1 MELSTIDKLAASDD
15 PAERRQAAALLAD
28 VGGDDALDRLEQL
41 VQDRNEA
48 VREVAQDSIIILG
61 GHEAVKRIAPL
72 VGSPDAGI
80 RNTAIEILRRIGED
94 GLDILHTLAHSPDDR
109 LRLFIVD
116 VLGSIGNHDSLE
128 TLIECLFDE
137 NANVRNQTVISL
149 GTIGNAKA
157 FEHLK
162 ALINDE
168 EWIRFSVIEAL
179 AKIAHPEAVDF
190 LLSELKRWSNDE
202 ITLSAILETLST
214 IPSEKVI
221 RPLLDMIP
229 EATPYIRLAI
239 VSTILKVIPSIT
251 ALSAADTACLKG
263 IIEEHL
269 RDADDEVLKHML
281 TALATIGD
289 HASTQKIIELSQE
302 IDPDTR
308 PDLWEDIQG
317 TLSAIGDKPALLSL
331 LDAGEER
338 LKMLGAQILGRI
350 GGDEEARAISARIPV
365 SQGYVKRAYVEALYT
380 IGSPESRETFKSL
393 IHDKDGHVACYAIRA
408 VGSMGNPDDIDD
420 LKILLAHPYTDV
432 RDVTLEAIARIGSAK
447 AQGAF
452 LSLLHHADPQMRIMG
467 LMGLARLNAP
477 MLADSVLKLLDDGTV
492 EVRLRAIQTA
502 KDAGLPLS
510 LDKLKA
516 LLDDESHDIRFVVL
530 DIIGQQ
536 RLMEL
541 RPIIDD
547 AVESDDMWI
556 AYHAIE
562 ALGHFHDDDAK
573 GRLLTV
579 LAGNQ
584 DFLRIAAV
592 KTLGGW
598 GDESLADELEIYI
611 DDKNLDVAR
620 GVSQAIDKLKGLEF

>member
-1 MELSTIDKLAASDD
+1 MELSAIDKLAASAD
-15 PAERRQAAALLAD
+15 PAERRQAASLLAD
-28 VGGDDALDRLEQL
+28 IGGDHALDRLEKL

-48 VREVAQDSIIILG
+48 VREVAQDTIIILG
-61 GHEAVKRIAPL
+61 GHAAVKRIAPL
-72 VGSPDAGI
+72 VGSADAGI

-94 GLDILHTLAHSPDDR
+94 GLDILHALAHSPDDR

-179 AKIAHPEAVDF
+179 AKIAHPEVIDF

-202 ITLSAILETLST
+202 ITMSAILETLST
-214 IPSEKVI
+214 IPSDKVI
-221 RPLLDMIP
+221 RPLMDMLP

-251 ALSAADTACLKG
+251 TLTSTDIACLKA
-263 IIEEHL
+263 IIDERL
-269 RDADDEVLKHML
+269 RDADDDVLKLML
-281 TALATIGD
+281 TALSTIGD
-289 HASTQKIIELSQE
+289 RASIQKIIELARE
-302 IDPDTR
+302 TDPDSR
-308 PDLWEDIQG
+308 LDLWDDIQN
-317 TLSAIGDKPALLSL
+317 TLSSIGDKQALLSL
-331 LDAGEER
+331 LDAEEEK
-338 LKMLGAQILGRI
+338 LQILGARILGRI
-350 GGDEEARAISARIPV
+350 GGEEETRAINARILAA
-365 SQGYVKRAYVEALYT
+365 QGYVKRAYVEALCS
-380 IGSPESRETFKSL
+380 IGSPESRDTFKAL
-393 IHDKDGHVACYAIRA
+393 LHDKDGHVACYAIRA
-408 VGSMGNPDDIDD
+408 VGTMGNPDDIDD
-420 LKILLAHPYTDV
+420 LKVFLAHPYDDL
-432 RDVTLEAIARIGSAK
+432 RDASLDAIAKIGSAK

-467 LMGLARLNAP
+467 LTGLARLNAP
-477 MLADSVLKLLDDGTV
+477 MLAESVLKLLDDSTV
-492 EVRLRAIQTA
+492 EVRLRSIQTA

-510 LDKLKA
+510 LEKLKA
-516 LLDDESHDIRFVVL
+516 LLNDESHDIRFVIL

-536 RLMEL
+536 RLAKL
-541 RPIIDD
+541 RSVLDD
-547 AVESDDMWI
+547 AIRSDDIWI

-562 ALGHFHDDDAK
+562 ALGQFHDDEAK
-573 GRLLTV
+573 ARLLTI
-579 LAGNQ
+579 LAGSQ

-592 KTLGGW
+592 KTLGEW
-598 GDESLADELEIYI
+598 GDEALADELEIYI

-620 GVSQAIDKLKGLEF
+620 NVSQAIDKLKGLEF